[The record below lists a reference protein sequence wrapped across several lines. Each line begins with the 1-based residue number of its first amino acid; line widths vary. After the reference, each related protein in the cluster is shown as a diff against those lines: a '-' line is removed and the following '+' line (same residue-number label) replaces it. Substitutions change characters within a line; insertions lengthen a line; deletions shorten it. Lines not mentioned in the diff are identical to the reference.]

1 MSEKEVTVF
10 KIEDSEI
17 SDIIKK
23 ANVKSKVE
31 EEKIKRALKDISS
44 LTAYEEELKKI
55 KIPPATNKVIYTDGN
70 TQLVYENGEFFEVST
85 TDSTKTRRKKTR
97 KEATTMYVE
106 YFIQYRLNPI
116 IESREKYGMT
126 RTPAKTKSVDEVKA
140 KIKPNERVKK
150 SPVVSKSKKVEER
163 DR

>member
-23 ANVKSKVE
+23 ANVKSKIE
-31 EEKIKRALKDISS
+31 EEKIKKALKDISS

-85 TDSTKTRRKKTR
+85 TDSTKTRKKKTR

-116 IESREKYGMT
+116 IENREKYRVTKTPVKT
-126 RTPAKTKSVDEVKA
+126 RGIDEPKTRNKSD
-140 KIKPNERVKK
+140 ERVKK

>member
-55 KIPPATNKVIYTDGN
+55 KIPPATNKVIYTEGN
-70 TQLVYENGEFFEVST
+70 TQLIYENGEFFEVST

-126 RTPAKTKSVDEVKA
+126 RTPVKTKSVDEVKA
-140 KIKPNERVKK
+140 KTKPNERVKK

>member
-23 ANVKSKVE
+23 ANVKSKIE
-31 EEKIKRALKDISS
+31 EEKIKKALKDISS

-85 TDSTKTRRKKTR
+85 TDSTKTRKKKTR

-116 IESREKYGMT
+116 IESREKYRVTKTPVKT
-126 RTPAKTKSVDEVKA
+126 RGIDEPKTRNKSD
-140 KIKPNERVKK
+140 ERVKK